1 MWHSPSLTSPITNIL
16 ASPLPSTSTS
26 TSPRIFAVSYTDGSI
41 RLWSFDPSAEATEVV
56 TFNGHKRSVITLA
69 FDADGSRLASG
80 GTEGEIVVWDRVAE
94 VGLFRLKGHRGPVTA
109 MRFIPHPTLPT
120 TAHPGFLVSTAKDTY
135 LKLWDLAT
143 QHCQQTV
150 VVGRGE
156 VWSCAVRDEGSER
169 EEETEE
175 EEEEKRVVGRW
186 LIITGSGDGEGRAW
200 KLEKSQLARG
210 VKENAN
216 GEVSTEEQDALDGR
230 LIFASFRLSSNP
242 SATFPFLYRTRP
254 SPRRLSTRPCR
265 LSSCRRPTEPRPLFD
280 CVLRRR
286 SRRSGCVG
294 RSGNG
299 RRGRRRAMLRKES
312 LSTSQLERSN
322 GTRD

>member
-41 RLWSFDPSAEATEVV
+41 RLWSFDPTTPSVEAIEVV
-56 TFNGHKRSVITLA
+56 TFNGHKKSVTTLA

-109 MRFIPHPTLPT
+109 IHFIPHPTLPT

-143 QHCQQTV
+143 QHCMQTV

-156 VWSCAVRDEGSER
+156 VWRCAVRDEGSQ
-169 EEETEE
+169 EEER

-186 LIITGSGDGEGRAW
+186 VIVTGSGDGEGRAW
-200 KLEKSQLARG
+200 KLEKSQLAGG

-216 GEVSTEEQDALDGR
+216 GEVSTETKDASTGR
-230 LIFASFRLSSNP
+230 LIVASFRISSNP
-242 SATFPFLYRTRP
+242 SATFPFLRRTRP
-254 SPRRLSTRPCR
+254 SRKRLSTQPC
-265 LSSCRRPTEPRPLFD
+265 LSSSFRRLIGPR
-280 CVLRRR
+280 
-286 SRRSGCVG
+286 
-294 RSGNG
+294 
-299 RRGRRRAMLRKES
+299 
-312 LSTSQLERSN
+312 Q
-322 GTRD
+322 